1 MNLEL
6 LLTIIFF
13 IVGGIKW
20 LYEYIKKTNWDKTK
34 FLSEKMD
41 VFYSDEKIKN
51 ILTLLDY
58 NVVTIKIGNEE
69 VFITDNKIMEALITH
84 DLQNTFTDDQKKIRD
99 LFDHFFNE
107 LSKLQIYID
116 TKLVRKKDVLIYLN
130 YYLDILTRKNKTK
143 SKIYIKTL
151 IRYIE
156 FYNFKID
163 FINYVD

>member
-6 LLTIIFF
+6 LLTIFFF

-41 VFYSDEKIKN
+41 VFYSDEKIKT

-69 VFITDNKIMEALITH
+69 VFITDNKVMEALITH

-156 FYNFKID
+156 FYNFNID
-163 FINYVD
+163 FIDYVD

>member
-41 VFYSDEKIKN
+41 VFYSDEKIKT

-151 IRYIE
+151 RRYIE

-163 FINYVD
+163 FIDYVD